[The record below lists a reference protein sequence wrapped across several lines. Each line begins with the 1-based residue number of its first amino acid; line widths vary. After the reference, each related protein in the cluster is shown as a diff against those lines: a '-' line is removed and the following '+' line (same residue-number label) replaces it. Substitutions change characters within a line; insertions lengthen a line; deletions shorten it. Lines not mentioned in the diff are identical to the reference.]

1 MCTTT
6 LHVVAGTDLSWRG
19 DRLSSVNLSIAECRI
34 RLNAS
39 DHGILSTAHPERLID
54 SVPVCFVVSS
64 EMLVIPIDQV
74 KPKRH
79 SALQRSK
86 NLALEPRATLLCERW
101 EMGDWTQLWWVRVNL
116 CQISRETLDTNV
128 VQRGDQQLRE
138 KYSQYQTT
146 EFADL
151 LLFSID
157 GIYGWSAS
165 T

>member
-1 MCTTT
+1 MN
-6 LHVVAGTDLSWRG
+6 
-19 DRLSSVNLSIAECRI
+19 LSSNECRI

-39 DHGILSTAHPERLID
+39 DHGILSTVHPERLID
-54 SVPVCFVVSS
+54 SVPVCFVVSAQ
-64 EMLVIPIDQV
+64 MLIIPIDRV
-74 KPKRH
+74 KPKQS

-101 EMGDWTQLWWVRVNL
+101 DMSDWTQLWWVRVNL

-128 VQRGDQQLRE
+128 VQRGDEQLRE

-151 LLFSID
+151 LIFSID
-157 GIYGWSAS
+157 GISGWSANS
-165 T
+165 